1 MHEPVRTAVTV
12 CARSPEKSRR
22 FQDKLFREI
31 ILRTKS
37 SCPIFSFA
45 KGMII
50 SGFSRLLSERS
61 QPALARF
68 SVTVCAR
75 EPEKSRKFQ
84 DKLFKEIILR
94 KESSCPIF
102 LFDLNRSLSNDL
114 RVFSRHSSPQNC
126 INSPKRTAS
135 KPRASYFSKR
145 LFFRNP
151 NTSDCSKGHTGP
163 FWVAWKHFWWCWS
176 ILVFLSGKK
185 T

>member
-1 MHEPVRTAVTV
+1 MHEPVRFIETVCARTPEKSREFQRKSFDTATLPKLSSCPIFSCSKRMIISGFSRWLSGHSQQALGRSDETV

-22 FQDKLFREI
+22 
-31 ILRTKS
+31 
-37 SCPIFSFA
+37 
-45 KGMII
+45 
-50 SGFSRLLSERS
+50 
-61 QPALARF
+61 
-68 SVTVCAR
+68 
-75 EPEKSRKFQ
+75 FQ

-145 LFFRNP
+145 LFFPNP
-151 NTSDCSKGHTGP
+151 NTSGCS
-163 FWVAWKHFWWCWS
+163 
-176 ILVFLSGKK
+176 
-185 T
+185 